1 MRDKS
6 FWRRIAGIFID
17 NVPIKLLAI
26 ALAVIVFIV
35 VNYGG

>member
-1 MRDKS
+1 MREKS
-6 FWRRIAGIFID
+6 FWRLVAGIFIY

-26 ALAVIVFIV
+26 ALAVFVFAF